1 MNLFFIVFPAMLLL
15 VAAMAVG
22 VIFGRKPIA
31 GTCGGLNNMVGG
43 GTCEICGGNPQ
54 RCDAQDDAE
63 AGPGLDRPSPDSALV
78 QDASAQDAI
87 AYDATHGAP
96 RDAGRS

>member
-1 MNLFFIVFPAMLLL
+1 MNLFFIVFPIMLLL
-15 VAAMAVG
+15 VAAMAIG

-54 RCDAQDDAE
+54 RCDAETPPAVSERASAAVDAE
-63 AGPGLDRPSPDSALV
+63 EQDRRSDLAH
-78 QDASAQDAI
+78 
-87 AYDATHGAP
+87 DAT
-96 RDAGRS
+96 RR